1 MSEYTKNLSRV
12 YVHQACKRATTV
24 SGDDYVMLECPFR
37 PVTHTICAACGQGVP
52 LDEVA
57 WADSG
62 QRISEYRKE
71 VASSVSFWEKMRFAL
86 FRNAYEG
93 ALRLNLDAKGNPK
106 PGARPMRAA
115 SDIVAKGPMPD
126 DQAEVF
132 GQMQKLTAALMESV
146 PTDSRRFRCEIRIA
160 NDGDGRLAYL
170 ISDPDNPG
178 EATTRPS
185 ALVDEAARRLVQ
197 VMNPSDGAFPGLAVS
212 MERMDD
218 GRWRNNVKLIESTP
232 GDSQSRKAA

>member
-1 MSEYTKNLSRV
+1 MSEYTKSLSRA
-12 YVHQACKRATTV
+12 YIHRTCKRATKV

-37 PVTHTICAACGQGVP
+37 PVTHTICAAYGQKVP
-52 LDEVA
+52 LNEVE